1 MSQGS
6 ANPNVAVQGST
17 NVRSVFSGDYAL
29 ADEGS
34 YFVSTLAATASTAV
48 ANTTQALADTNPG
61 LAIFNGNGASPAGNG
76 YNIYLR
82 YIKMKVT
89 VVGGTNSSKNYSA
102 IVDNVLA
109 KLTTSGT
116 ALGTPQN
123 VHTGSNTLSRMAG
136 FGGVNIAAALGAQG
150 RRVGDGQVVGA
161 VEVAF
166 DEWLFD
172 FASPVMG
179 KNLIGTTTLVSART
193 IPMPPVILAPG
204 WWFTLGFWGASQ
216 AAAAD
221 TYGFEIGFA
230 ERPTGQ

>member
-1 MSQGS
+1 MSQGQVN
-6 ANPNVAVQGST
+6 ANYPVTSSIKVASI
-17 NVRSVFSGDYAL
+17 FSGDYAS

-48 ANTTQALADTNPG
+48 ANTTQALADTNPA
-61 LAIFNGNGASPAGNG
+61 LAIYNGNSASPAGNG

-89 VVGGTNSSKNYSA
+89 VVGGTNTSKNYSA
-102 IVDNVLA
+102 LTDNLTV
-109 KLTTSGT
+109 KLTTTGT

-123 VHTGSNTLSRMAG
+123 INTGSATQSRMSG
-136 FGGVNIAAALGAQG
+136 YGGVNIAAAQTVNG

-166 DEWLFD
+166 DEWIFD
-172 FASPVMG
+172 FAPPSMG

-216 AAAAD
+216 AASAD
-221 TYGFEIGFA
+221 TYGFEIGII
-230 ERPTGQ
+230 ERPQGQ

>member
-1 MSQGS
+1 MSQGQ
-6 ANPNVAVQGST
+6 ANPNIAISPSQKVAPIFT
-17 NVRSVFSGDYAL
+17 GDYAA

-48 ANTTQALADTNPG
+48 ACTTQALADTNPS
-61 LAIFNGNGASPAGNG
+61 LAIYNGQSAGG

-82 YIKMKVT
+82 YIKAKIT
-89 VVGGTNSSKNYSA
+89 AVGGSNTSKNYSA

-109 KLTTSGT
+109 KLSTTGTLLGT
-116 ALGTPQN
+116 AYNTN
-123 VHTGSNTLSRMAG
+123 TASSTLSKMLG
-136 FGGVNIAAALGAQG
+136 YGGVNIAAAAGASW

-166 DEWLFD
+166 DEWVFD

-204 WWFTLGFWGASQ
+204 WWFTLGLWGASQ

-221 TYGFEIGFA
+221 TIGWEVGFI
-230 ERPTGQ
+230 ERPSGQ